1 MMATTAA
8 QRTVDPWKDLDWI
21 DARAP
26 RANHAFVA
34 LLSIAAIATGSEWLV
49 AVVAAQLVVG
59 LTFGRRFCLACYL
72 YFTVIQPRI
81 GEGRIEDA
89 RAPRFAN
96 QLGAAFM
103 TLATVAFLVGL
114 AGVGWALTILVASL
128 STLSALTGICV
139 GCVIYARVWGCEDCK
154 LPAPG

>member
-1 MMATTAA
+1 MTKAVTT
-8 QRTVDPWKDLDWI
+8 RTVDPWSDLDWI

-26 RANHAFVA
+26 RTNHAFVA
-34 LLSIAAIATGSEWLV
+34 LLTIVAIATGWEWLV
-49 AVVAAQLVVG
+49 GLVALQLVVG

-96 QLGAAFM
+96 QLGAAM
-103 TLATVAFLVGL
+103 TTLATVAFLAGL
-114 AGVGWALTILVASL
+114 EGAGWALTCVVAAL
-128 STLSALTGICV
+128 AGFSAVTGICV
-139 GCVIYARVWGCEDCK
+139 GCLIYARVWGCEDCK
-154 LPAPG
+154 LPARG

>member
-1 MMATTAA
+1 MASTAA
-8 QRTVDPWKDLDWI
+8 ARTVDPWNDLDWI

-26 RANHAFVA
+26 RTNHAFVA
-34 LLSIAAIATGSEWLV
+34 LLSIVAIATGAEWLV
-49 AVVAAQLVVG
+49 ALIAAQLVVG

-96 QLGAAFM
+96 QLGAAM
-103 TLATVAFLVGL
+103 TAVATVAFLAGL
-114 AGVGWALTILVASL
+114 EGAGWALTGVVAAL
-128 STLSALTGICV
+128 AGFSALTGICV
-139 GCVIYARVWGCEDCK
+139 GCLIYARVWGCEDCK
-154 LPAPG
+154 LSAGG

>member
-1 MMATTAA
+1 MTEAVAT
-8 QRTVDPWKDLDWI
+8 RTVDPWKDLDWI

-26 RANHAFVA
+26 RTNHAVVA
-34 LLSIAAIATGSEWLV
+34 VLAILAIATGWEWLV
-49 AVVAAQLVVG
+49 ALIALQLVVG

-96 QLGAAFM
+96 QLGAAF
-103 TLATVAFLVGL
+103 TALATVAFLAGWV
-114 AGVGWALTILVASL
+114 GVGWALTVLVAALASF
-128 STLSALTGICV
+128 SAVTGICV
-139 GCVIYARVWGCEDCK
+139 GCLIYARIWGCADCE
-154 LPAPG
+154 LPARG